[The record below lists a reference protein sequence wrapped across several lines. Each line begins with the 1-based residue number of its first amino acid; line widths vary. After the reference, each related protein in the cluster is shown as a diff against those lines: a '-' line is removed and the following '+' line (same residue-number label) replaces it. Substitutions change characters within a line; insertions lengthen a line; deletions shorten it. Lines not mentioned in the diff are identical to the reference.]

1 MALDAAAPLRRR
13 LNHLV
18 LPRRLGQPF
27 QDEEVKHDINLEPRL
42 NGANVD
48 TFHQVRSSVDVRRR
62 IDATCWP
69 MSGKAAEYNDI
80 VLAPS
85 LTRVVEPA
93 AWYNKRET
101 TIVYGVSG
109 DLAGE
114 KRPAMPTTTITV
126 ANVTYTLPD
135 ITTSTNLGLLPTT
148 SFPSN
153 CLNDLYDMRTT
164 GLGLPWNY
172 NTLGCALS
180 SCCPSSRPFT
190 SPWGWMT
197 SYYSPGVCPSGYRT
211 CSPPMAPT
219 QLSSEPGE
227 TIAFCCPGGFE
238 CPQGTSG
245 LSLFQACGSLLATPT
260 AITVLN
266 NMFDQSIVTTTTWP
280 VSVVPNGWWQI
291 AYPIQIRWKE
301 GDDFSPKSSSLS
313 AGAIAGIV
321 IGSVLAAIIAAVS
334 GFLLWRKRRRR
345 KSASLSNGGLKLC
358 PAAPQELATAG
369 YSNGSNGQKSWD
381 RRPSE
386 LGSVNYGAGPPM
398 ELVGQEYRANETD
411 VRY

>member
-27 QDEEVKHDINLEPRL
+27 QDEEVNHDINLEPRL

-109 DLAGE
+109 DLTGE
-114 KRPAMPTTTITV
+114 KRSAMPTTTITV

-227 TIAFCCPGGFE
+227 TIAFCCPGGSSRIGNRNFAKAL
-238 CPQGTSG
+238 T
-245 LSLFQACGSLLATPT
+245 
-260 AITVLN
+260 
-266 NMFDQSIVTTTTWP
+266 D
-280 VSVVPNGWWQI
+280 
-291 AYPIQIRWKE
+291 Y
-301 GDDFSPKSSSLS
+301 FS
-313 AGAIAGIV
+313 
-321 IGSVLAAIIAAVS
+321 
-334 GFLLWRKRRRR
+334 
-345 KSASLSNGGLKLC
+345 
-358 PAAPQELATAG
+358 
-369 YSNGSNGQKSWD
+369 
-381 RRPSE
+381 
-386 LGSVNYGAGPPM
+386 
-398 ELVGQEYRANETD
+398 YRL
-411 VRY
+411 